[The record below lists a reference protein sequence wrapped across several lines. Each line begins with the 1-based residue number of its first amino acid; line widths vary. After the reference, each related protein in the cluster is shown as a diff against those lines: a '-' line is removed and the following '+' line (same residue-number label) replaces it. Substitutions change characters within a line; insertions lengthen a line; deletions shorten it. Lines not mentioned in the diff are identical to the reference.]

1 MTQDKKTTLG
11 INYNTFGRSII
22 KKKKNPLLNKKEE
35 KKIQAWCK
43 RRVTDDAIEDYTW
56 NSYVREK
63 RSR

>member
-1 MTQDKKTTLG
+1 
-11 INYNTFGRSII
+11 
-22 KKKKNPLLNKKEE
+22 LNKKEE